1 MALTVTLANLRTRIR
16 NRGEWLDTYIS
27 DAEILAMVN
36 ASIAQLHNIITG
48 LDPDYFLS
56 SDDSNVVSGTA
67 TYALAT
73 DCFKPKGVDLLDSN
87 NEWLNVLRFNWAERN
102 QLQSGAGERLW
113 TRYRIE
119 GSNIR
124 LMPTPGWSET
134 NGLRLWYIP
143 TPTVLSADSDTYDG
157 ISGFDEWVV
166 LNCCVMCAAKEG
178 SDTSV
183 FMAQKKEVERLV
195 RSAAAIRDIG
205 EPDMVR
211 DVYGEHSSAGI
222 HPDYMRP

>member
-73 DCFKPKGVDLLDSN
+73 DCFKPKGVDL
-87 NEWLNVLRFNWAERN
+87 N